1 MNLPAGVRAAV
12 ERALAQRTGRD
23 VRVTAARAVGGGCI
37 SPAARVET
45 AAGDVFFLKWGSAS
59 GAPAGLFDAEA
70 RALVELAAAKAVRV
84 PEVIAVGGRDAGE
97 PWLLLEWLEPGA
109 PDARTWPE
117 LGRALA
123 SLHRVR
129 AERYGWPED
138 NFIGSLPQANGWK
151 ASWGVF
157 WRERRLAPQLERAV
171 RSGHFDARARRR
183 FDALLERLDAL
194 LAEAEADGASLLHG
208 DLWGGNVHVMAGGQ
222 AALIDPSA
230 YHGHREVDLA
240 MSELFGGF
248 GAGFYEAYREAW
260 PLAPGYAE
268 VRRPIYQLYY
278 LLVHVN
284 LFGAGYVGSTLARLQ
299 SVPL

>member
-1 MNLPAGVRAAV
+1 MTLPPDVRAGV
-12 ERALAQRTGRD
+12 EQALAQRTGRD
-23 VRVTAARAVGGGCI
+23 VRVSGVRAVGGGCI

-45 AAGDVFFLKWGSAS
+45 DAGDLLFLKWGSGS
-59 GAPAGLFDAEA
+59 GTPAGLFEAEA
-70 RALVELAAAKAVRV
+70 RALAALAAARAVRV
-84 PEVIAVGGRDAGE
+84 PEVVATAGPDAGA

-123 SLHRVR
+123 ALHRVR

-138 NFIGSLPQANGWK
+138 NFIGSLPQANGWA
-151 ASWGVF
+151 ASWAAF
-157 WRERRLAPQLERAV
+157 WRERRLLPQLERAV
-171 RSGHFDARARRR
+171 RAGHFDARARRR
-183 FDALLERLDAL
+183 FDALLGRLDAL

-208 DLWGGNVHVMAGGQ
+208 DLWSGNVHVLAGGE

-248 GAGFYEAYREAW
+248 GTGFHEAYREAW

-284 LFGAGYVGSTLARLQ
+284 LFGAAYVGGTLARLGAVQ
-299 SVPL
+299 V

>member
-1 MNLPAGVRAAV
+1 
-12 ERALAQRTGRD
+12 ERALAQHTGRE
-23 VRVTAARAVGGGCI
+23 VRVSGVRTVGGGCI

-45 AAGDVFFLKWGSAS
+45 DAGDLFFLKWGSAS
-59 GAPAGLFDAEA
+59 GTPAGLFEAEA
-70 RALVELAAAKAVRV
+70 RALAALAAAHAVRV
-84 PEVIAVGGRDAGE
+84 PEVVAAAGPDAGA

-109 PDARTWPE
+109 PAARTWPE

-123 SLHRVR
+123 ALHRVR
-129 AERYGWPED
+129 ADRYGWPED
-138 NFIGSLPQANGWK
+138 NFIGSLPQTNGWA
-151 ASWGVF
+151 ASWAVF
-157 WRERRLAPQLERAV
+157 WRERRLLPQFGRAV
-171 RSGHFDARARRR
+171 RAGHFEARARRR
-183 FDALLERLDAL
+183 FDALLDRLDAL

-208 DLWGGNVHVMAGGQ
+208 DLWGGNVHVMAGGE

-248 GAGFYEAYREAW
+248 GTGVHEAYREAW
-260 PLAPGYAE
+260 PLPPGYAE

-284 LFGAGYVGSTLARLQ
+284 LFGAGYVGGTLARLEA
-299 SVPL
+299 VPV